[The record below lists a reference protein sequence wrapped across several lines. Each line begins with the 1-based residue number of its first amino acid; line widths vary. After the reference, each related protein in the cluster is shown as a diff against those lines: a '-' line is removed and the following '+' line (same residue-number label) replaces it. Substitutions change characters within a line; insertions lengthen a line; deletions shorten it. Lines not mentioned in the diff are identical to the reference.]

1 MSKMDKRIRPCIDF
15 WGLNNITIE
24 NKYPLPLMSAPFDSF
39 QGATVFTKL
48 DLRNAHYLVHIRQG
62 DEWSTFEYLVMPF
75 GLMNAPAV
83 FQSLVNDVLRDMLG
97 HFVFVYQDDII
108 FSKDPIEHVQH
119 VQQVLQRLLE
129 IRLYAKAE
137 KCGFH
142 ATTGTG

>member
-1 MSKMDKRIRPCIDF
+1 
-15 WGLNNITIE
+15 
-24 NKYPLPLMSAPFDSF
+24 MSAPFDSF

-75 GLMNAPAV
+75 GLTNAPAV

-129 IRLYAKAE
+129 SRL
-137 KCGFH
+137 
-142 ATTGTG
+142 